1 MIENW
6 IGFDPAV
13 LFVAIMLGFA
23 LHGDIEYAVTS
34 DVPEDCELVTA
45 EVVGKGRV
53 DDGFDVNYLKVVG
66 LVTNSDGETQDVRLI
81 VYVNPLTYS
90 THEVG
95 DRYEDLICENPQ
107 RVWELLAILLEEDW
121 LSLWG

>member
-1 MIENW
+1 MSLS
-6 IGFDPAV
+6 FDPTV
-13 LFVAIMLGFA
+13 IFVTIMLAFA
-23 LHGDIEYAVTS
+23 MYGDVEYAVTQ
-34 DVPEDCELVTA
+34 DVPEDCSLVTA

-66 LVTNSDGETQDVRLI
+66 IVTNSDGETQDVKLN
-81 VYVNPLTYS
+81 VYVNPLTYT

>member
-1 MIENW
+1 MSLS
-6 IGFDPAV
+6 FDPTV
-13 LFVAIMLGFA
+13 IFVTIMLAFA
-23 LHGDIEYAVTS
+23 MYGDIEYTVTR

-66 LVTNSDGETQDVRLI
+66 IVTNSDGETQDVKLN
-81 VYVNPLTYS
+81 VYVNPLTYT

-121 LSLWG
+121 LSLWA

>member
-1 MIENW
+1 MSLS
-6 IGFDPAV
+6 FDPTV
-13 LFVAIMLGFA
+13 IFVTIMLAFA
-23 LHGDIEYAVTS
+23 MYGDIEYTVTR

-66 LVTNSDGETQDVRLI
+66 IVTNSDGETQDVKLI
-81 VYVNPLTYS
+81 VYVNPLTYT

>member
-1 MIENW
+1 MSLS
-6 IGFDPAV
+6 FDPTV
-13 LFVAIMLGFA
+13 IFVTIMLAFA
-23 LHGDIEYAVTS
+23 MYGDIEYTVTR

-66 LVTNSDGETQDVRLI
+66 IVTNSDGETQDVRLI

-90 THEVG
+90 SHEIG

>member
-1 MIENW
+1 MSLS
-6 IGFDPAV
+6 FDPTV
-13 LFVAIMLGFA
+13 IFVTIMLAFA
-23 LHGDIEYAVTS
+23 MYGDIEYTVTR

-66 LVTNSDGETQDVRLI
+66 IVTNSDGETQDVKLI
-81 VYVNPLTYS
+81 VYVNPLTYT

-121 LSLWG
+121 LSLWA

>member
-1 MIENW
+1 MSLS
-6 IGFDPAV
+6 FDPTV
-13 LFVAIMLGFA
+13 IFVTIMLAFA
-23 LHGDIEYAVTS
+23 MYGDIEYTVTR

-66 LVTNSDGETQDVRLI
+66 IVTNSDGETQDVKLN
-81 VYVNPLTYS
+81 VYVNPLTYT

>member
-1 MIENW
+1 MSLS
-6 IGFDPAV
+6 FDPTV
-13 LFVAIMLGFA
+13 IFVTIMLAFA
-23 LHGDIEYAVTS
+23 MYGDIEYTVTR

-66 LVTNSDGETQDVRLI
+66 IVTNSDGETQDVKLN
-81 VYVNPLTYS
+81 VYVNPLTYT
-90 THEVG
+90 THEIG
-95 DRYEDLICENPQ
+95 DRYEDLNCENPQ

>member
-1 MIENW
+1 MSLS
-6 IGFDPAV
+6 FDPTV
-13 LFVAIMLGFA
+13 IFVTIMLAFA
-23 LHGDIEYAVTS
+23 MYGDIEYTVTR

-66 LVTNSDGETQDVRLI
+66 IVTNSDGETQDVKLN
-81 VYVNPLTYS
+81 VYVNPLTYT
-90 THEVG
+90 THEIG

>member
-1 MIENW
+1 MSLS
-6 IGFDPAV
+6 FDPTV
-13 LFVAIMLGFA
+13 IFVTIMLAFA
-23 LHGDIEYAVTS
+23 MYGDIEYTVTR

-66 LVTNSDGETQDVRLI
+66 IVTNSDGETQDVKLN
-81 VYVNPLTYS
+81 VYVNPLTYT
-90 THEVG
+90 THEIG

-121 LSLWG
+121 LSLWA

>member
-1 MIENW
+1 MSLS
-6 IGFDPAV
+6 FDPTV
-13 LFVAIMLGFA
+13 IFVTIMLAFA
-23 LHGDIEYAVTS
+23 MYGDVEYAVTQ
-34 DVPEDCELVTA
+34 DVPEDCSLVTA

-66 LVTNSDGETQDVRLI
+66 IVTNSDGETQDVKLN
-81 VYVNPLTYS
+81 VYVNPLPYT

-107 RVWELLAILLEEDW
+107 RVWQILAALLEEDW
-121 LSLWG
+121 LNVW